1 MSRQGGQ
8 AGWLGRA
15 RPRLALALAA
25 LAAAAAGQAAGSS
38 GGPPFAPPPP
48 YAIQVVDSLASYRP
62 QAQATGTI
70 RLWGHGSPQ
79 HDFLGRLV
87 SRWTAQFRRYQP
99 GVRIVDRM
107 YGTASA
113 IGALASGAGDL
124 AILGE
129 ELSPAEKRTFERA
142 RGYPPTRIEIATGS
156 LETNFFDY
164 AHMVFVDRA
173 NPIGRLS
180 LGQLA
185 AIFGVRQGRGERDIR
200 TWGQLGLEGAWAPRR
215 IDPYFWKV
223 NQDFALFFRGRVL
236 GGSHHWDPHI
246 RQFVTVDRPDG
257 DIDDRGL
264 QILRALA
271 RDPYGIAVSNVR
283 FANPQVRALKLAF
296 TRAGPY
302 VSATPR
308 TLITERYPLTRIIP
322 AYIDRAPGQPVAPA
336 LREFLRFILSRQGQ
350 RALIEESGYLPLG
363 RGQIREQLLKLESV
377 GRRGAAACARCA
389 RGGAPVPSTAPA
401 IRRVAASSP
410 IGPAAPSKGE
420 ALLRVWG
427 NPALAPLV
435 HRWVRGFS
443 ASHRQV
449 RIALHMAGSD
459 IGMAGLYTGEADI
472 ALMGRAATGSELKAF
487 EWVYRHA
494 PLRVEILR
502 GSLESRGRSP
512 ALVAFVEADN
522 PLRSIDFAQLQ
533 GLIEARP
540 PPGVPSIHT
549 WAQLGV
555 RGKWAAHAVD
565 LYVPDTESGTGRFLR
580 DTVLGGSALLEWPR
594 ITEVASAA
602 PASEAVRHTRSRIL
616 SALARDPYGLAIAWL
631 PPGAASVRPV
641 PLGVTA
647 AGPYALPT
655 AASVRDGCY
664 PLGRAVYAY
673 LDPSQGAPSEAR
685 KFVSYILSAKGQAAV
700 RSSDGYL
707 PLMPTRPGESACER
721 H

>member
-1 MSRQGGQ
+1 MSRTGGR
-8 AGWLGRA
+8 AGGRRWA
-15 RPRLALALAA
+15 RPRLTLALAA
-25 LAAAAAGQAAGSS
+25 LAASGHAAASS
-38 GGPPFAPPPP
+38 GGAPFKPPP
-48 YAIQVVDSLASYRP
+48 YAVQVVDSLPSYRP
-62 QAQATGTI
+62 QGQVTGTI

-87 SRWTAQFRRYQP
+87 RRWTAQFRRYQP

-142 RGYPPTRIEIATGS
+142 RRYPPTRIEIATGS
-156 LETNFFDY
+156 LETNYFDY
-164 AHMVFVDRA
+164 AHMVFVERT

-185 AIFGVRQGRGERDIR
+185 AIFGVGQGRGGRTIR
-200 TWGQLGLEGAWAPRR
+200 TWGQLGLGGSWADRR

-236 GGSHHWDPHI
+236 AGSHHWNPRI
-246 RQFVTVDRPDG
+246 REFVTIKRPHG
-257 DIDDRGL
+257 GVDDRGL
-264 QILRALA
+264 QILKALA
-271 RDPYGIAVSNVR
+271 RDPDGIAVSNVR
-283 FANPQVRALKLAF
+283 FANPQVRALELAF
-296 TRAGPY
+296 TRSGPY

-336 LREFLRFILSRQGQ
+336 LTEFLRFILSRQGQ

-363 RGQIREQLLKLESV
+363 RRQVREQLLQLQSDAGCAGGRSTPCPLE
-377 GRRGAAACARCA
+377 R
-389 RGGAPVPSTAPA
+389 APVPRAVRVT
-401 IRRVAASSP
+401 RRLAASSS
-410 IGPAAPSKGE
+410 IGLAARSKGE
-420 ALLRVWG
+420 PVLRVWG
-427 NPALAPLV
+427 NPALAPLL

-443 ASHRQV
+443 ATHRHV
-449 RIALHMAGSD
+449 RIVLHMAGSD

-472 ALMGRAATGSELKAF
+472 SLMGRPATASELKAF

-502 GSLESRGRSP
+502 GSLASRGRSP
-512 ALVAFVEADN
+512 ALVAFVHAGN
-522 PLRSIDFAQLQ
+522 PLSGIDFAQLQ
-533 GLIEARP
+533 GLLEARP
-540 PPGVPSIHT
+540 PSGVPSIHT
-549 WAQLGV
+549 WGELGV
-555 RGKWAAHAVD
+555 RGTWAAHAVH

-594 ITEVASAA
+594 ITEIGSAE
-602 PASEAVRHTRSRIL
+602 PASGAVSHTRGRIL

-631 PPGAASVRPV
+631 PPGAAPVKPV
-641 PLGVTA
+641 PLGVSA

-655 AASVRDGCY
+655 VASIRDGCY

-673 LDPSQGAPSEAR
+673 LDPSQDAPSEAR
-685 KFVSYILSAKGQAAV
+685 KFVRYILSPKGQAAV
-700 RSSDGYL
+700 HRGDGYL
-707 PLMPTRPGESACER
+707 PLMTMRPGDRACER

>member
-1 MSRQGGQ
+1 MSRPG
-8 AGWLGRA
+8 GRA
-15 RPRLALALAA
+15 GGLRLALALAA
-25 LAAAAAGQAAGSS
+25 LAAAGQAAGSS
-38 GGPPFAPPPP
+38 GGPPFTPPP
-48 YAIQVVDSLASYRP
+48 YAVRVVDSLSSYRP
-62 QAQATGTI
+62 QGQVTGTI

-113 IGALASGAGDL
+113 IGALASGAGNL

-142 RGYPPTRIEIATGS
+142 RRYPPTRIEIATGS
-156 LETNFFDY
+156 LETNYFDY
-164 AHMVFVDRA
+164 AHMVFVERA

-185 AIFGVRQGRGERDIR
+185 AIFGVRQGRGGRNIR
-200 TWGQLGLEGAWAPRR
+200 TWGQLGLGGSWADRR

-223 NQDFALFFRGRVL
+223 DQDFALFFRGRVL
-236 GGSHHWDPHI
+236 DGSHHWNPRI
-246 RQFVTVDRPDG
+246 REFVTIKRAHGGV
-257 DIDDRGL
+257 DDRGL

-271 RDPYGIAVSNVR
+271 RDPDGIAVSNVR
-283 FANPQVRALKLAF
+283 FANPQVRALELAF
-296 TRAGPY
+296 SRAGPY

-363 RGQIREQLLKLESV
+363 RRQIREQLLQLQSV
-377 GRRGAAACARCA
+377 ARCGGGRSA
-389 RGGAPVPSTAPA
+389 RCPLERAPVPSTVPV

-410 IGPAAPSKGE
+410 IGVAARSPGE
-420 ALLRVWG
+420 PVLRVWG
-427 NPALAPLV
+427 NPALAPLL
-435 HRWVRGFS
+435 HRWMRGFS
-443 ASHRQV
+443 ASHRRV
-449 RIALHMAGSD
+449 RIVLHLAGSD

-472 ALMGRAATGSELKAF
+472 SLMGRPATASELKAF
-487 EWVYRHA
+487 EWVNRHP

-512 ALVAFVEADN
+512 ALVAFVHAGN
-522 PLRSIDFAQLQ
+522 PLPGIDFAQLQ
-533 GLIEARP
+533 GLMEARP

-549 WAQLGV
+549 WGQLGA
-555 RGKWAAHAVD
+555 RGRWAAHAVH

-580 DTVLGGSALLEWPR
+580 DAVLGGSALLEWPR

-602 PASEAVRHTRSRIL
+602 PASEAVSHTRSRIL
-616 SALARDPYGLAIAWL
+616 SALARDPYGLAVAWL
-631 PPGAASVRPV
+631 PPGAAPVRPV
-641 PLGVTA
+641 PLGVSA
-647 AGPYALPT
+647 GGPYALPT
-655 AASVRDGCY
+655 VASIRDGCY

-685 KFVSYILSAKGQAAV
+685 KFVSYILSPKGQAAIHDG
-700 RSSDGYL
+700 DGYL
-707 PLMPTRPGESACER
+707 PLMPMRPGESACER

>member
-1 MSRQGGQ
+1 MSRRSGQ
-8 AGWLGRA
+8 AGWLGWA
-15 RPRLALALAA
+15 RPQLALALAA
-25 LAAAAAGQAAGSS
+25 LTAAAPGQAADSS
-38 GGPPFAPPPP
+38 GGRGSAPPP
-48 YAIQVVDSLASYRP
+48 YAIEVVDSLASYRP
-62 QAQATGTI
+62 QAQVTGTI

-87 SRWTAQFRRYQP
+87 GRWSAQFHRYQP

-113 IGALASGAGDL
+113 IGALCSGAGNL

-129 ELSPAEKRTFERA
+129 ELSPAEKRTFERS
-142 RGYPPTRIEIATGS
+142 RGYAPTRIEIATGS
-156 LETNFFDY
+156 LKTNYFDY
-164 AHMVFVDRA
+164 AHMVFVGRA
-173 NPIGRLS
+173 NPLARLS

-185 AIFGVRQGRGERDIR
+185 AIFGARRGGDARNIR
-200 TWGQLGLEGAWAPRR
+200 TWGQLGLEGAWAARP

-236 GGSHHWDPHI
+236 AGSHHWNPRI
-246 RQFVTVDRPDG
+246 REFVTVDRPHG
-257 DIDDRGL
+257 GVDDRGL
-264 QILRALA
+264 QILQALA
-271 RDPYGIAVSNVR
+271 RDPDGIAVSNIR
-283 FANPQVRALKLAF
+283 FANPRVKALELAV

-308 TLITERYPLTRIIP
+308 TLITQRYPLTRIIP
-322 AYIDRAPGQPVAPA
+322 AYVDRAPGQPLAPA
-336 LREFLRFILSRQGQ
+336 LREFLRFILSREGQ

-363 RGQIREQLLKLESV
+363 RRQIGEQLLKLESA
-377 GRRGAAACARCA
+377 GRRGIAGAARCA
-389 RGGAPVPSTAPA
+389 QRVAPASGAAPA
-401 IRRVAASSP
+401 IRRAVASSAT
-410 IGPAAPSKGE
+410 GRSAPSPGE
-420 ALLRVWG
+420 PVLRVWG

-435 HRWVRGFS
+435 ERWVRGFG
-443 ASHRQV
+443 ASHRHV

-472 ALMGRAATGSELKAF
+472 ALLGRAATDSELKAF
-487 EWVYRHA
+487 EWVHRHA

-512 ALVAFVEADN
+512 ALAAFVQADN

-540 PPGVPSIHT
+540 PPGVPRIRT
-549 WAQLGV
+549 WGQLGV

-580 DTVLGGSALLEWPR
+580 DTVLGGSALLEWQR
-594 ITEVASAA
+594 ITEVGSAA
-602 PASEAVRHTRSRIL
+602 PGSQAARHTRSRIL
-616 SALARDPYGLAIAWL
+616 SALAHDPYGLAIAWL
-631 PPGAASVRPV
+631 PPGAASVKPV
-641 PLGVTA
+641 PLGVSA

-655 AASVRDGCY
+655 AVSVRDGCY

-673 LDPSQGAPSEAR
+673 LDPSHGAPSEAR
-685 KFVSYILSAKGQAAV
+685 TFVSYILSAKGQAAV
-700 RSSDGYL
+700 HDSDGYL
-707 PLMPTRPGESACER
+707 PLMPARPGEPTCER